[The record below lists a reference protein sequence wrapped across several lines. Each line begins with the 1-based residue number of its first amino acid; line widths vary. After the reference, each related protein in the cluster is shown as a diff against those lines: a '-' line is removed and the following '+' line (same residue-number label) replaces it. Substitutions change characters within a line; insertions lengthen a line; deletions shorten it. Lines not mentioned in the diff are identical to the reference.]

1 MFSLQQP
8 VLSNL
13 FTFQTTALLLIYL
26 QKSVHFTKL
35 ITWPSNKK
43 VEVIPVCA
51 HLFGNHSRYICN
63 CKCFIA
69 FNLSFIH
76 TERCVRVAEFA
87 SVKIYNVTFYQ
98 VETEK

>member
-51 HLFGNHSRYICN
+51 RLLGNHSI
-63 CKCFIA
+63 FA
-69 FNLSFIH
+69 
-76 TERCVRVAEFA
+76 TA
-87 SVKIYNVTFYQ
+87 SVLLPSTFLLSTLNVAHASQ
-98 VETEK
+98 NLRQ

>member
-51 HLFGNHSRYICN
+51 RLLGNHSI
-63 CKCFIA
+63 FA
-69 FNLSFIH
+69 
-76 TERCVRVAEFA
+76 TA
-87 SVKIYNVTFYQ
+87 SVLLPSTFLLLGNFTIHDSNNPYNTDNLFMV
-98 VETEK
+98 